1 MSPTGSACCSGR
13 SPPTSTTVAA
23 TLGLDMT
30 ATSSSSSTKFEM
42 GLPVVVVVVVPI
54 VEAGEGNDT
63 FSEKDTLTWGP
74 PPPPAT
80 VVKEG
85 KGVVGATGSLRT

>member
-1 MSPTGSACCSGR
+1 
-13 SPPTSTTVAA
+13 
-23 TLGLDMT
+23 MT
-30 ATSSSSSTKFEM
+30 ATSASSSTKFEM
-42 GLPVVVVVVVPI
+42 GLPVVVVVVPN

-85 KGVVGATGSLRT
+85 KGVVGATGSLCRKEE

>member
-1 MSPTGSACCSGR
+1 
-13 SPPTSTTVAA
+13 
-23 TLGLDMT
+23 MT
-30 ATSSSSSTKFEM
+30 ATSASSSTKFEM
-42 GLPVVVVVVVPI
+42 GLPVVVVVVPN

-85 KGVVGATGSLRT
+85 KGVVGATGSLRRKEE

>member
-1 MSPTGSACCSGR
+1 
-13 SPPTSTTVAA
+13 
-23 TLGLDMT
+23 
-30 ATSSSSSTKFEM
+30 M
-42 GLPVVVVVVVPI
+42 GLPVVVVVVPN

-74 PPPPAT
+74 PPPPAP

>member
-1 MSPTGSACCSGR
+1 
-13 SPPTSTTVAA
+13 
-23 TLGLDMT
+23 
-30 ATSSSSSTKFEM
+30 M